1 MSWGPMRY
9 LVLPFLLL
17 LLGAST
23 QSQSD
28 HRDSQFC
35 AAGLSP
41 ILTRSAF
48 AHGYSHGYEEGY
60 HVGNID
66 INMGRSPRTSP
77 SQFRDVAIHYSPA
90 FGPQKS
96 FHAGFIEGLKAGYT
110 DGFSGR
116 MYRAASLLRFASDGL
131 SAEAAITDP
140 KNLYFDQGV
149 SAGYGDGLD
158 RGQKDGS
165 AKDNVELAMV
175 GCSNFQPVRMQDLPA
190 QGSFCEGY
198 RRGYLLG
205 HSDGFA
211 LRPEHVA
218 LQASK

>member
-1 MSWGPMRY
+1 MSVCPGDGFP
-9 LVLPFLLL
+9 PLLL
-17 LLGAST
+17 VT
-23 QSQSD
+23 RYRIKQSQFKTPLG
-28 HRDSQFC
+28 R
-35 AAGLSP
+35 LS
-41 ILTRSAF
+41 
-48 AHGYSHGYEEGY
+48 
-60 HVGNID
+60 NIVHS
-66 INMGRSPRTSP
+66 ICKVSPP
-77 SQFRDVAIHYSPA
+77 D
-90 FGPQKS
+90 
-96 FHAGFIEGLKAGYT
+96 GLKPGYT

-116 MYRAASLLRFASDGL
+116 IYRAASLLRFASDGL

-175 GCSNFQPVRMQDLPA
+175 GCSNFQPVRTQDLPA